1 MWEVLQAVKNRGIY
15 TGLLLVAVLLIG
27 ICACEQ
33 QERGQAVDRA
43 AIRVCFSP
51 SGGCTEAI
59 VQELNRATSE
69 IKVQAYSFTSRPI
82 ARALL
87 DARKRGVK
95 IDVILDKSNA
105 ETTKYGT
112 ANFMTN
118 RGIPTFIDDQHAIAH
133 NKVMV
138 IDQQTVI
145 TGSFNFTR
153 AAEEK
158 NAENLLIIRD
168 GAIAGLYLKNW
179 EAHRAHSHA
188 YQKPSEPS

>member
-1 MWEVLQAVKNRGIY
+1 MWEVLQEVKNRGIY
-15 TGLLLVAVLLIG
+15 TGLLLVAVLLVG

-33 QERGQAVDRA
+33 QERRQAVDRA

-51 SGGCTEAI
+51 GGGCTEAI